1 MNGSWFWLF
10 DPERKSV
17 MNSSKLLAAVVV
29 LQALTL
35 AGVWSGNGAQL
46 PSAQAQA
53 VDPGQQRLQMVEAQ
67 KETNAK
73 LDRIAELLKGELQVR
88 VVTPDDNKAAPAK
101 GK

>member
-1 MNGSWFWLF
+1 MNT
-10 DPERKSV
+10 
-17 MNSSKLLAAVVV
+17 SKLLVAVVV

-35 AGVWSGNGAQL
+35 AGVWSGNGASQL
-46 PSAQAQA
+46 PAAQAQA
-53 VDPGQQRLQMVEAQ
+53 IDPGAQRMQMVEAQ

-88 VVTPDDNKAAPAK
+88 VVSPDQGKEAPAK